1 MPEPR
6 LFKKEEFMNSH
17 GIFINDLIGTDGE
30 NDFERA
36 KKANIRN
43 KIKNFIH
50 TIDLEDEKTNQK
62 IRSINVIVWKNK
74 SEHKEMTGWVIELYN
89 EKGERFNTSWPNFI
103 DKDIES
109 IREYISEELN

>member
-17 GIFINDLIGTDGE
+17 GVFINDLIGTDGD

-36 KKANIRN
+36 QKANLRD
-43 KIKNFIH
+43 KTKNFIH
-50 TIDLEDEKTNQK
+50 TIG
-62 IRSINVIVWKNK
+62 SIKAIVWKNT

-89 EKGERFNTSWPNFI
+89 EKGERFNTSWPSFI
-103 DKDIES
+103 DKDDES
-109 IREYISEELN
+109 IQEYVAEYGQNS